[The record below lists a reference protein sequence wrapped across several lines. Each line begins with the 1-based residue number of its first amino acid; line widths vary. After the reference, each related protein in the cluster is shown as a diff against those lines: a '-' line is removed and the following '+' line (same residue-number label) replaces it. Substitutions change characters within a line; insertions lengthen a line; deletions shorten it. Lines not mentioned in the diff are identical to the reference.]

1 MQYSSRKF
9 VVITLL
15 LCVVFSVMAL
25 GRYRSSGLVTAAAL
39 QNHPMPSVSSNL
51 PFIVSNANLI
61 PNGGPNLQDF
71 DDFSWQSF
79 IALNWPAKLFDANGK
94 PLRGVPDTTKTLGDP
109 GPRVWETWKADFEL
123 FQPGGVPPSD
133 WESFQVVNP
142 CPNPTPAPALRRGA
156 KRGAPQAALPG
167 KILPL
172 IAKGDS
178 VLPGGV
184 NQAMGGPLTAQQ
196 KINNKLLTYV
206 RYEIRVNQT
215 QYNETK
221 NGKWYLRSGLP
232 NYPKPA
238 ISFTSSTLNTAT
250 GQGTY
255 GAIEL
260 KAAWRL
266 MTPAE
271 MSNPTITSRYYITQ
285 ATVVDPNTGTCST
298 TTVPVGLVGFHI
310 GHKSSPFTA
319 WVWSTFEHVDNVP
332 CTAGE
337 VGGGDSRCAKPVLSE
352 ASPTPNP
359 MPAPTPP
366 GGYSFNNGQFDQ
378 FAARNGFSPA
388 SAAFPFNPKKPPFK
402 PVQTIRFN
410 ELRNDIISMNNFVMT
425 LPGVQGTPW
434 QFYKL
439 VANQWSTNNID
450 PNTGKSIPIVVNDP
464 TGSADLYPQGS
475 GNPFPQD
482 SVANI
487 TMETYY
493 QVQSAAPF
501 KNFGTSCI
509 HCHYQAAQTDFSW
522 VTADM
527 AFPRNPGTSNMQ

>member
-1 MQYSSRKF
+1 MRYSSRKF
-9 VVITLL
+9 VAITLF
-15 LCVVFSVMAL
+15 LCVVLGVMAL
-25 GRYRSSGLVTAAAL
+25 RRHGSNGVATAATA
-39 QNHPMPSVSSNL
+39 QNHPMPSATADL
-51 PFIVSNANLI
+51 PFIVPNANLI
-61 PNGGPNLQDF
+61 PKGGPNLQDF
-71 DDFSWQSF
+71 DYFSWQSF
-79 IALNWPAKLFDANGK
+79 IAMNWPAKLVDASGK
-94 PLRGVPDTTKTLGDP
+94 PLRGVPDLTKKLGDP

-123 FQPGGVPPSD
+123 FQAGGAPPSD
-133 WESFQVVNP
+133 WASFDVVNP
-142 CPNPTPAPALRRGA
+142 CPNLTPTPG
-156 KRGAPQAALPG
+156 GGQGGG
-167 KILPL
+167 KLLPL

-178 VLPGGV
+178 VIPGGV

-196 KINNKLLTYV
+196 RIDNKLTYV
-206 RYEIRVNQT
+206 RYEIRVNET

-238 ISFTSSTLNTAT
+238 ISFSSSTLDTTT

-271 MSNPTITSRYYITQ
+271 MSNPAITSRYYITQ
-285 ATVVDPNTGTCST
+285 ATVVDPNTGQCSAT
-298 TTVPVGLVGFHI
+298 MVPVGLVGFHI

-337 VGGGDSRCAKPVLSE
+337 VNSGDPRCAKPVL
-352 ASPTPNP
+352 AAAAPTPSP

-366 GGYSFNNGQFDQ
+366 GGYSFNNGLFDPV
-378 FAARNGFSPA
+378 AAKNGFSPA
-388 SAAFPFNPKKPPFK
+388 GAAFPFNPKKPPFK
-402 PVQTIRFN
+402 PVQAIRFN
-410 ELRNDIISMNNFVMT
+410 ELRDDIISMNNFVRV
-425 LPGVQGTPW
+425 LPGVQNTPW

-439 VANQWSTNNID
+439 IANQWSTNNID
-450 PNTGKSIPIVVNDP
+450 PNTGKPIPIVVNDP
-464 TGSADLYPQGS
+464 TGSGDLYPQGS

-501 KNFGTSCI
+501 KNFGTSCV

-527 AFPRNPGTSNMQ
+527 AFPRNPGTSSMQ